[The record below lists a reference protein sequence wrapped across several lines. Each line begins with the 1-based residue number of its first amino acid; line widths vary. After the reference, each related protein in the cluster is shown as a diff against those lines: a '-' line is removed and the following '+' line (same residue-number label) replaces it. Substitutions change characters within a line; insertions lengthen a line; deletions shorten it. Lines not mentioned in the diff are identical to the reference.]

1 CPDCT
6 RVQIHHPEPGR
17 YTCQTQ
23 SAYTGAGY
31 KNHGGLRMNFKI
43 IRKYKLEIIFAV
55 VVIVFTAVFLIQ
67 NANIQANAK
76 PGQETWQ
83 GSDDMGSAA
92 IEATGY
98 TPWIQPLWT
107 PPSTEVESLLFSIQS
122 GLGAFVIGYFFGFYR
137 GKRDS
142 AKPA

>member
-1 CPDCT
+1 MT
-6 RVQIHHPEPGR
+6 L
-17 YTCQTQ
+17 
-23 SAYTGAGY
+23 
-31 KNHGGLRMNFKI
+31 KFFM
-43 IRKYKLEIIFAV
+43 KYKLEIIFAV
-55 VVIVFTAVFLIQ
+55 VVIVFAAVFLIQ
-67 NANIQANAK
+67 NAHIQANAK

-122 GLGAFVIGYFFGFYR
+122 GLGALVIGYFFGYYR

>member
-1 CPDCT
+1 MT
-6 RVQIHHPEPGR
+6 L
-17 YTCQTQ
+17 
-23 SAYTGAGY
+23 
-31 KNHGGLRMNFKI
+31 KFFM
-43 IRKYKLEIIFAV
+43 KYKLEIIFAV
-55 VVIVFTAVFLIQ
+55 VIVVFAAVFLIQ
-67 NANIQANAK
+67 NAHIQATAK
-76 PGQETWQ
+76 PGEETWQ

-122 GLGAFVIGYFFGFYR
+122 GLGALVIGYFFGYYR

-142 AKPA
+142 AKAA

>member
-1 CPDCT
+1 
-6 RVQIHHPEPGR
+6 
-17 YTCQTQ
+17 
-23 SAYTGAGY
+23 
-31 KNHGGLRMNFKI
+31 MNFKVFA
-43 IRKYKLEIIFAV
+43 KYRLEILFAV
-55 VVIVFTAVFLIQ
+55 VVIVFAAVFLIQ

-83 GSDDMGSAA
+83 GSDDLGSAA

-142 AKPA
+142 AKAA

>member
-1 CPDCT
+1 MT
-6 RVQIHHPEPGR
+6 L
-17 YTCQTQ
+17 TFF
-23 SAYTGAGY
+23 
-31 KNHGGLRMNFKI
+31 M
-43 IRKYKLEIIFAV
+43 KYKLEIIFAV
-55 VVIVFTAVFLIQ
+55 VVIVFAAVFLIQ
-67 NANIQANAK
+67 NANIQATAR

-122 GLGAFVIGYFFGFYR
+122 GLGALVIGYFFGYYR

-142 AKPA
+142 AKSA

>member
-1 CPDCT
+1 MIPA
-6 RVQIHHPEPGR
+6 VV
-17 YTCQTQ
+17 
-23 SAYTGAGY
+23 
-31 KNHGGLRMNFKI
+31 
-43 IRKYKLEIIFAV
+43 RKYRLEILFAIV
-55 VVIVFTAVFLIQ
+55 VVVFAAAFLIQ
-67 NANIQANAK
+67 NANIQANAR

-107 PPSTEVESLLFSIQS
+107 PPSSEVESLLFSIQS

-137 GKRDS
+137 GKRET
-142 AKPA
+142 AAPV

>member
-1 CPDCT
+1 MIP
-6 RVQIHHPEPGR
+6 RFFI
-17 YTCQTQ
+17 
-23 SAYTGAGY
+23 
-31 KNHGGLRMNFKI
+31 
-43 IRKYKLEIIFAV
+43 KYKLEIIFAV
-55 VVIVFTAVFLIQ
+55 FTVVFAAVFLIQ
-67 NANIQANAK
+67 NASIQATAK

-122 GLGAFVIGYFFGFYR
+122 GLGALVIGYFFGYYR
-137 GKRDS
+137 GQRECSKS
-142 AKPA
+142 P